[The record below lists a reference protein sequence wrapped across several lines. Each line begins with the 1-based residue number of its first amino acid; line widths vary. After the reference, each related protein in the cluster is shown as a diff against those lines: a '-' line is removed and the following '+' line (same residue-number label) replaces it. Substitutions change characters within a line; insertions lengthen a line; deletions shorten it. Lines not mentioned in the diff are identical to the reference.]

1 MDERQDLPLTRLSGA
16 RGGVRQPPRPS
27 RGRRCRETSGPE
39 RDKGLPPGKG
49 EARLA
54 VFLRARQKSGEQPQ
68 FESYRALGSLVMD
81 RILDTS
87 GASDLKGIV
96 KGLYAAGAR
105 DGQQLWPSVEAAWLR
120 TGAERP

>member
-1 MDERQDLPLTRLSGA
+1 
-16 RGGVRQPPRPS
+16 
-27 RGRRCRETSGPE
+27 
-39 RDKGLPPGKG
+39 
-49 EARLA
+49 
-54 VFLRARQKSGEQPQ
+54 
-68 FESYRALGSLVMD
+68 MD